1 MQFRVPQFI
10 DMEDKIVGPLT
21 LKQFA
26 YILGAG
32 GFSFLIWT
40 FIPIKILAV
49 LLILPVGGLF
59 IALAFVKINERP
71 FVEVLE
77 SAFNYYSRSKVYT
90 WRQPEANVPQDNT
103 QSIVTKA
110 TQEEAVAKA
119 NSNKLHDLAIG
130 LDVLDRGHEDNQ
142 QLKI

>member
-32 GFSFLIWT
+32 GFSFLLWT

-49 LLILPVGGLF
+49 ILILPIGGLF
-59 IALAFVKINERP
+59 LALAFIKVNNRP

-77 SAFNYYSRSKVYT
+77 SAFNYYAGSKVYT
-90 WRQPEANVPQDNT
+90 WSQPAENPNKTAD
-103 QSIVTKA
+103 IVTKA
-110 TQEEAVAKA
+110 TQEIAVAQA
-119 NSNKLHDLAIG
+119 NSNRLHELAIG
-130 LDVLDRGHEDNQ
+130 LDVLDRGHEDSEPAA
-142 QLKI
+142 

>member
-32 GFSFLIWT
+32 GFSFLLWT

-49 LLILPVGGLF
+49 ILIIPVGGLF
-59 IALAFVKINERP
+59 LALAFLKINDRP

-77 SAFNYYSRSKVYT
+77 SAFNYYSGSKIYT
-90 WRQPEANVPQDNT
+90 WRQPTDNPEDKT
-103 QSIVTKA
+103 QNIVTQA
-110 TQEEAVAKA
+110 TQEVAVAKA

-130 LDVLDRGHEDNQ
+130 LDVLDRGHDTTQ
-142 QLKI
+142 

>member
-26 YILGAG
+26 YILGAA
-32 GFSFLIWT
+32 GFSFLLWT
-40 FIPIKILAV
+40 FISIKIIAV
-49 LLILPVGGLF
+49 ILIIPTAGLF
-59 IALAFVKINERP
+59 IALAFLKINERP

-77 SAFNYYSRSKVYT
+77 SAFNYYSSSKIYT
-90 WRQPEANVPQDNT
+90 WRQPTENESDKT
-103 QSIVTKA
+103 QNIVTKA
-110 TQEEAVAKA
+110 TQEVAVAKA
-119 NSNKLHDLAIG
+119 NSDKLHDLAIG

-142 QLKI
+142 